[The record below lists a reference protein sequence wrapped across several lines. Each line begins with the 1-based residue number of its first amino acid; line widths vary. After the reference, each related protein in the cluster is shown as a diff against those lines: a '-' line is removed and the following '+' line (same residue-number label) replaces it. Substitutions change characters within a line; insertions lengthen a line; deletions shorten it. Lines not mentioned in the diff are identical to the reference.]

1 MILLKKKWFY
11 NLIAPHTHTYIY
23 NQYMFNKINLIEE
36 GQIQDFYCELIYNSL
51 SLSLLK
57 KLAHWSREYTL
68 FS

>member
-1 MILLKKKWFY
+1 
-11 NLIAPHTHTYIY
+11 
-23 NQYMFNKINLIEE
+23 MFNKINLIEE